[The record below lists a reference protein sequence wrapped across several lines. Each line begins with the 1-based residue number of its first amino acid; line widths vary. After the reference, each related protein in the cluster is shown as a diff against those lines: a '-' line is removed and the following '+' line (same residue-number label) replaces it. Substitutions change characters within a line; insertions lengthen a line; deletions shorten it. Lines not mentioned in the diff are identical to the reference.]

1 MFNPLT
7 EKERINT
14 TAPEI
19 SGPFHVELNA
29 FRFFDGIV
37 FCSFV
42 AFNHE
47 LHGSHL

>member
-29 FRFFDGIV
+29 FRFFDGITAV
-37 FCSFV
+37 TITFDEPVKSEKV
-42 AFNHE
+42 
-47 LHGSHL
+47 